1 MTAHQDRNIHAFLNV
16 LVEQVFSSFDESSQQ
31 EIIFLLV
38 VAIGNGNAAQKDS
51 AIDTL
56 TYLIKLY
63 VKKVLNSLIRMFSA
77 SRYIAAM
84 LLFFRRAL
92 GLLYD

>member
-16 LVEQVFSSFDESSQQ
+16 LVEEVFSSFDESSQQ

-38 VAIGNGNAAQKDS
+38 VAIGNGNSAQKDS

-63 VKKVLNSLIRMFSA
+63 VKKVWTRLSECLSRFDKSLRVPS
-77 SRYIAAM
+77 
-84 LLFFRRAL
+84 LDAL
-92 GLLYD
+92 